1 MISSIE
7 LLVVAVI
14 ILISVILYYFQK
26 LYGST
31 STDVHIVVD
40 NSNIFIVCSAYSQR
54 KDRYLIENK
63 KRSRNI
69 QTRIVGGS
77 EPPKNARVWK
87 EWENRG
93 YTVLLGERTS
103 SNKEEFLDDVLH
115 SQMFKLILSHPSK
128 RTRRQVLVLLSGD
141 GNSNYGRTS
150 FPEAVRTALQ
160 HNWNVELWSWKNSFS
175 KKFSQ
180 IQNDYPSQ
188 MTINYFDSNRNKFT
202 FTESAK
208 KKAT

>member
-1 MISSIE
+1 MVSSIE

-40 NSNIFIVCSAYSQR
+40 NSNIFIVRLNVDKLA
-54 KDRYLIENK
+54 DLIESK
-63 KRSRNI
+63 KISRHI

-93 YTVLLGERTS
+93 YTVLLGERTF
-103 SNKEEFLDDVLH
+103 SNKEEFLDDMLH
-115 SQMFKLILSHPSK
+115 SQVFRLILSHPSK

-150 FPEAVRTALQ
+150 FPETVRTALQ
-160 HNWNVELWSWKNSFS
+160 HSWNVELWSWKNSFS

-188 MTINYFDSNRNKFT
+188 MTINYFDSIRNELT
-202 FTESAK
+202 FTESTK

>member
-14 ILISVILYYFQK
+14 ILISVILYYFQHILNEK
-26 LYGST
+26 
-31 STDVHIVVD
+31 TDVTEINPAVRLNVD
-40 NSNIFIVCSAYSQR
+40 KLA
-54 KDRYLIENK
+54 DLIENK